1 MTEMSLRRIVRNKVH
16 KHVYTVYR
24 ISDNDLDAGT
34 RFFKENVCNLVSKCG
49 SCFGYLYLMRGN

>member
-34 RFFKENVCNLVSKCG
+34 RFFKENVCKRDYLFGKCG
-49 SCFGYLYLMRGN
+49 SLLVIYI